1 MMQVDAGRKVVRA
14 DDGIRGGLLPSFYSK
29 GTVHLFIDKA
39 QTHNQGRCGRQA
51 RGGRQDGKVRLFSV
65 HRPCIA
71 IAFSK
76 P

>member
-1 MMQVDAGRKVVRA
+1 MQVDAGQKVVRA
-14 DDGIRGGLLPSFYSK
+14 DDDIRGGVLPSFYCP
-29 GTVHLFIDKA
+29 LAIDKA
-39 QTHNQGRCGRQA
+39 QTHNQGRQA
-51 RGGRQDGKVRLFSV
+51 RRDGKVRYFSV